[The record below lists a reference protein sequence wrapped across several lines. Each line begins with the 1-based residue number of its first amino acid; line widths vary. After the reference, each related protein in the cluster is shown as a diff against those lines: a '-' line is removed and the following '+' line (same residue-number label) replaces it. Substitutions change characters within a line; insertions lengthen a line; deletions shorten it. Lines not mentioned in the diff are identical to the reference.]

1 VAAAALVGAQQ
12 YTLTQSDISVSSIL
26 CLTGPTRDKDYRL
39 PHFPKTNFRTRR
51 ADDERPAK
59 QQRRLADDEEA
70 KQLVATST
78 CYDDHLTHLDYRKE
92 SSPSKRNSTE
102 TMTSSA
108 TLPEVLQPKEE
119 DIQMMLSAGVH
130 TGTRNSDS
138 MMTDYI
144 WRRRNDGVHILNIGK
159 TWEKLVLAARVIV
172 AIENPEDVIAISAR
186 PYGMRATLKYA
197 NYTGAQS
204 IAGRFTPGT
213 FTNQITKQFKEPR
226 LLLVTDP
233 RTDSQAVREAS
244 YVNIPV
250 IAFCDSDSP
259 LQYVDVAIPANNKGK
274 YSIGLLYWLL
284 AREVLR
290 LRGSISRTEPW
301 EVPVDLFF
309 HRDPEELKKSEEEQA
324 AKAEEAAAP
333 VVPSAYDDSLVAP
346 EAVDPSQLVEPV
358 VDGAAAPI
366 ADPAAA
372 AAGYGASWE
381 GDQAAGGAEQW

>member
-1 VAAAALVGAQQ
+1 MSGALAN
-12 YTLTQSDISVSSIL
+12 
-26 CLTGPTRDKDYRL
+26 L
-39 PHFPKTNFRTRR
+39 PPI
-51 ADDERPAK
+51 
-59 QQRRLADDEEA
+59 
-70 KQLVATST
+70 
-78 CYDDHLTHLDYRKE
+78 
-92 SSPSKRNSTE
+92 
-102 TMTSSA
+102 
-108 TLPEVLQPKEE
+108 LQPKEE

-138 MMTDYI
+138 NMSEYI

-186 PYGMRATLKYA
+186 PYGMRAVLKFA
-197 NYTGAQS
+197 HYTGAQS

-226 LLLVTDP
+226 LLVITDP
-233 RTDSQAVREAS
+233 RTDSQAVKEAS
-244 YVNIPV
+244 YVNMPV

-290 LRGSISRTEPW
+290 LRGSISRTEW

-309 HRDPEELKKSEEEQA
+309 HRDPEELKKNEEEQA
-324 AKAEEAAAP
+324 AKLEDAAAAAAAATA
-333 VVPSAYDDSLVAP
+333 VPGFDDGMIAP
-346 EAVDPSQLVEPV
+346 ETVDPSQLVDTPAVPAGGFEG
-358 VDGAAAPI
+358 GAA
-366 ADPAAA
+366 
-372 AAGYGASWE
+372 YGASWE
-381 GDQAAGGAEQW
+381 GDQAAPGQADQW